1 MARLAPVKAILF
13 DFGGTLDADGVAWKE
28 RFHAA
33 YRDEGLMLE
42 EEAFARHFYA
52 ADDPLIGGLAETA
65 GLDETAQRLTANLEA
80 SFAALEATAVNP
92 DRGRRVAARFAA
104 DARAALK
111 RSAAAMAG
119 LARRYRLGVVSNF
132 YGNLVAVCRDTGLDP
147 YLGSMIDSQQL
158 GIEKPA
164 PEIFQAA
171 LRQLGAQPE
180 ETAFVGDSL
189 RRDREGARNA
199 GLHFIWVAP
208 PSIRGAAGTLDHA
221 VVASIAEVAELL
233 E

>member
-52 ADDPLIGGLAETA
+52 ADDPLVGGLSESA
-65 GLDETAQRLTANLEA
+65 GLDETANRLTANLEA
-80 SFAALEATAVNP
+80 GLARLGTTHTDT
-92 DRGRRVAARFAA
+92 DRGRRVAARFTA

-111 RSAAAMAG
+111 RSAETMAE
-119 LARRYRLGVVSNF
+119 LAQRYRLGIVSNF
-132 YGNLVAVCRDTGLDP
+132 YGNLEAVCRDTGLTP
-147 YLGSMIDSQQL
+147 YLGAMIDSQQL
-158 GIEKPA
+158 GAEKPA
-164 PEIFQAA
+164 PEIFEAA
-171 LRQLGAQPE
+171 LRQIGVQPE

-189 RRDREGARNA
+189 RRDRTGACNA
-199 GLHFIWVAP
+199 GLRFIWVAP
-208 PSIRGAAGTLDHA
+208 APVRDAAGPLDHA
-221 VVASIAEVAELL
+221 VITSVTEIVELL
-233 E
+233 K